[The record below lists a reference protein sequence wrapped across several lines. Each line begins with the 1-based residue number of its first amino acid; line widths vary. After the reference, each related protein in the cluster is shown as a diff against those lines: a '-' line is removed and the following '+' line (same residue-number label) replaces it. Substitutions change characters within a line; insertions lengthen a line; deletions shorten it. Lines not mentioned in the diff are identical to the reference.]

1 VTQVPLDWLDPS
13 PSHLVTIAIIRY
25 NATDKTNYK
34 GSIFINPG
42 RPGGSGI
49 WFIKHLAPYYQSV
62 VGKNQVSHPS
72 PPLFLYLPSLLR
84 ADVRKRTSSHSIP
97 AGLAQPYPQSRAGT
111 LLPHP
116 VSPLSFGTSKNRPF
130 LMPILGFSTTHT
142 PTPQRFPDNALL
154 TSASTNIAKADS
166 SVQPV

>member
-42 RPGGSGI
+42 GPGGSGI

-72 PPLFLYLPSLLR
+72 PPLFLYLLSLLR
-84 ADVRKRTSSHSIP
+84 ADVRKGHHLIRSPRDWRNH
-97 AGLAQPYPQSRAGT
+97 T
-111 LLPHP
+111 LNLVLELFFLIQYLP
-116 VSPLSFGTSKNRPF
+116 SPLGPPRTARS
-130 LMPILGFSTTHT
+130 
-142 PTPQRFPDNALL
+142 
-154 TSASTNIAKADS
+154 
-166 SVQPV
+166 